1 MIKRMAAMFAT
12 VTVAGGLGAA
22 TAHASAA
29 PDGPGAVHAAATTIK
44 TDTIPPGYSKQGSYY
59 WHDSCEAA
67 GQAGIPK
74 SWTAYLCIGDGWPWD
89 SYDLWVKRT

>member
-1 MIKRMAAMFAT
+1 MRP
-12 VTVAGGLGAA
+12 L
-22 TAHASAA
+22 
-29 PDGPGAVHAAATTIK
+29 
-44 TDTIPPGYSKQGSYY
+44 SKQGSYY

-74 SWTAYLCIGDGWPWD
+74 SWTAYLRIGDGWPWD